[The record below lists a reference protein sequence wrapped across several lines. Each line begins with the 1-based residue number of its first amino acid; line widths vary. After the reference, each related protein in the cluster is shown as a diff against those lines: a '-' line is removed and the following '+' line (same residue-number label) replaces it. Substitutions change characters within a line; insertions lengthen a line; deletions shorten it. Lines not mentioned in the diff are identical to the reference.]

1 MQYMINEF
9 EMDTDSG
16 DGLSVTIMYT
26 ANNLMDST
34 YWMQDGQG
42 FEKDYDTW
50 LDDPRLV
57 LSFAVQLPANPSPTL
72 DEIRCLACLNVD
84 ENSELVDGDKGFAAC
99 YYDDKGNWIDTNG
112 DYQYKPDWFFLGTI
126 EVTNKGNNIKAAS
139 KNGWTEEFTWNEWKD
154 KCASETESIYS
165 VGSFHWSSSPMGDV
179 IQIVSEEKFKNVG
192 LKNGENHIKCYG
204 TTGGLM
210 AGYSGVKAEE
220 WEPSIDSDEGESL
233 VGWTSTGTAQLVF
246 LKDADKYLA
255 GTVEDMV
262 FSWWQSCP

>member
-1 MQYMINEF
+1 
-9 EMDTDSG
+9 
-16 DGLSVTIMYT
+16 
-26 ANNLMDST
+26 
-34 YWMQDGQG
+34 
-42 FEKDYDTW
+42 
-50 LDDPRLV
+50 
-57 LSFAVQLPANPSPTL
+57 
-72 DEIRCLACLNVD
+72 
-84 ENSELVDGDKGFAAC
+84 
-99 YYDDKGNWIDTNG
+99 
-112 DYQYKPDWFFLGTI
+112 
-126 EVTNKGNNIKAAS
+126 
-139 KNGWTEEFTWNEWKD
+139 
-154 KCASETESIYS
+154 
-165 VGSFHWSSSPMGDV
+165 MGDV

-262 FSWWQSCP
+262 FSWW